1 MRRLLALALAAGLAT
16 PGAAATRAFT
26 VTGFDRINVAGP
38 FTVTVRTG
46 PGVSVRATGDSK
58 ALDRLSA
65 VVEGNVLRLRASN
78 PIDGDWQ
85 DGTVGKVA
93 IAVTV
98 PALRA
103 ATLAGSGDLTIDRAK
118 ADQFDA
124 MLGGS
129 GNLSIGALQ
138 ADRAVLSLIGSGD
151 LTVAG
156 KVEAVRAAV
165 SGSGNLAAA
174 GLLGGEVRV
183 SVVGSGDARLAA
195 SHKASVSANGSGD
208 VIVAGNAECTVV
220 QRGSGNVECGRKVR

>member
-38 FTVTVRTG
+38 FSVTVRTG
-46 PGVSVRATGDSK
+46 PGVSVRATGDNR

-65 VVEGNVLRLRASN
+65 MVDNNVLKLRASN
-78 PIDGDWQ
+78 PIDGNWQ
-85 DGTVGKVA
+85 DGDVGKVA

-98 PALRA
+98 PSLRA
-103 ATLAGSGDLTIDRAK
+103 ATLGGSGDLTIDRAR

-124 MLGGS
+124 LLGGS

-156 KVEAVRAAV
+156 KVETVRAAL

-174 GLLGGEVRV
+174 ELLGGEVRA
-183 SVVGSGDARLAA
+183 SVVGSGDLHLAA
-195 SHKASVSANGSGD
+195 SRKASISASGSGD
-208 VIVAGNAECTVV
+208 VIVTGNAECTVV
-220 QRGSGNVECGRKVR
+220 QHGSGTVECGRKVR